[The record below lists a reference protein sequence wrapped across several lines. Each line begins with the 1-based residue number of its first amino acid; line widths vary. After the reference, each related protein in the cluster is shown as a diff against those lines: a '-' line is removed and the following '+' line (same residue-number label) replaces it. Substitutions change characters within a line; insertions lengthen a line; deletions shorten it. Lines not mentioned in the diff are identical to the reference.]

1 MYYTSFI
8 VTAKVDRPAGH
19 SYWTT
24 ACAEMLL
31 FTSTVQ
37 ALTEHRAEKEETVA
51 NNVNEGKINQEI
63 ESPGPGEPEPSS
75 HKWITNKGTQTA
87 CSVLLHAYKR
97 HKNNAHTQTLQT
109 QSIAKRFNQLSEE
122 DIIAFRIKPMES
134 IAVLHLKWQS
144 ASTVLP
150 VQSKAPG

>member
-1 MYYTSFI
+1 
-8 VTAKVDRPAGH
+8 
-19 SYWTT
+19 
-24 ACAEMLL
+24 MLL

-51 NNVNEGKINQEI
+51 NNVNEGKVNQEI
-63 ESPGPGEPEPSS
+63 ESPGPGEPEPLS
-75 HKWITNKGTQTA
+75 HKWNTHKGTQTA
-87 CSVLLHAYKR
+87 RSVLLHA
-97 HKNNAHTQTLQT
+97 HENNAHTHTQMLQT
-109 QSIAKRFNQLSEE
+109 QSIAKGFNQRSEE

-150 VQSKAPG
+150 VQAEAPG